1 MAVAGWQVPRS
12 GEFLAVASI
21 LLGAAVAAV
30 LGVFAVYHTP
40 SQAVPT
46 LGFETVTAMKVYL
59 GAAAG
64 ALALL
69 QLTTAFLMY
78 RRGGR
83 GVALVHRGSGVL
95 AVVLSLPVAYAC
107 IWSLGWADQNPRVL
121 IHSLGGCLLYGALVT
136 KLLALH
142 VPRMPSWLV
151 TLAGSLLLTGVVA
164 ASLTTSWWYLAEFGA
179 P

>member
-1 MAVAGWQVPRS
+1 MTVAGWQVPRS
-12 GEFLAVASI
+12 GEFWAAGSI

-30 LGVFAVYHTP
+30 VGVFAVYHTP

-46 LGFETVTAMKVYL
+46 LGFENLTAMKDWL
-59 GAAAG
+59 GATAG
-64 ALALL
+64 ALAIV
-69 QLTTAFLMY
+69 QLATAVLMY

-83 GVALVHRGSGVL
+83 RTALVHRGSGML

-121 IHSLGGCLLYGALVT
+121 IHSVGGCLLYGALVT